1 MFTSVLITLNMTA
14 CILYVVFKVISFSL
28 KS

>member
-1 MFTSVLITLNMTA
+1 MFTSVLITLNMTI
-14 CILYVVFKVISFSL
+14 CILYIVTKVISFSL